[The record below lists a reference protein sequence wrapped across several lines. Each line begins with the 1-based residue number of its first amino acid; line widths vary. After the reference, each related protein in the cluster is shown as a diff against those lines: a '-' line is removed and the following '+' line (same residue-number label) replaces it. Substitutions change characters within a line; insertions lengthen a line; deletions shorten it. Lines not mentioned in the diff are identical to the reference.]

1 MSEHNTA
8 HAPRKRIRWDRLG
21 LVALILVGCSS
32 GMVAL
37 VGGTE
42 AEEDAFT
49 RLTHPK
55 PVVAL
60 QPRADHP
67 H

>member
-1 MSEHNTA
+1 LM
-8 HAPRKRIRWDRLG
+8 
-21 LVALILVGCSS
+21 ALILVGCSS

-42 AEEDAFT
+42 AEEEAFA
-49 RLTHPK
+49 RLTHPR

-60 QPRADHP
+60 QRKRGPSCAFAFSASV
-67 H
+67 